1 MKSPHTLGATTVVA
15 LPSLNIHGLQARVD
29 TGAATCAIN
38 ASVIAYNEDTS
49 ELVVVLFDKD
59 SDYYTGEQIV
69 FTDFVVRNVRNSFGI
84 RKSRPMVKTLVTINQ
99 QSFEVLIGFSDRTKL
114 TYDMLVGRNLLEK
127 GFIVDVT
134 K

>member
-1 MKSPHTLGATTVVA
+1 
-15 LPSLNIHGLQARVD
+15 
-29 TGAATCAIN
+29 
-38 ASVIAYNEDTS
+38 
-49 ELVVVLFDKD
+49 
-59 SDYYTGEQIV
+59 
-69 FTDFVVRNVRNSFGI
+69 
-84 RKSRPMVKTLVTINQ
+84 VTINQ